1 MGEAYKPEHVRA
13 GVRPPYFAHSPSPHH
28 VGCSVK
34 ITSRSRCIC
43 GMPRAARGVSY
54 GGDTLCVARPE
65 GVSFVLLMTPSAA
78 RLALSPAA
86 PFDLFAEQRI

>member
-1 MGEAYKPEHVRA
+1 
-13 GVRPPYFAHSPSPHH
+13 
-28 VGCSVK
+28 
-34 ITSRSRCIC
+34 
-43 GMPRAARGVSY
+43 MPRAARGVSY

-86 PFDLFAEQRI
+86 PFDLFADQRI

>member
-1 MGEAYKPEHVRA
+1 
-13 GVRPPYFAHSPSPHH
+13 
-28 VGCSVK
+28 
-34 ITSRSRCIC
+34 
-43 GMPRAARGVSY
+43 MPRAARGVSY

-86 PFDLFAEQRI
+86 PFALFAKQRIERCVVNKDTFNDCACVRSIV